1 MRGDLGNIFPSHL
14 GKALYSGGCLS
25 LLGKSCLIMGQ
36 SLNINLASWLRV
48 YGMEEAVRVLAE
60 YARLVNEALERYI
73 PRRIDEAWLNRVLGA
88 PEYAY
93 EVESLNKGVF
103 EPFWDLADRGGKR
116 WRPAL
121 MLMIYEALG
130 GDPREIAPLAVIPEA
145 IHNGTL
151 AVDDVEDGS
160 EFRRGKPCIHRIY
173 GEDIAINMGNTMYYL
188 PLLVLNEVAI
198 PDEKKLKILEE
209 YVRMM
214 IRLSLGQAMDIAW
227 HRGIVKEVDESQ
239 YLQMTLFKTGAL
251 AGFAAKMAAI
261 MADAPEE
268 RARMIQRFAELIAVA
283 FQIQDDILN
292 LVGDEAKYGKEIGG
306 DITEGKRTLM
316 VIHALRNL
324 PADEAERLRRIL
336 DMRTGDKRLIM
347 EAIDLMKKAG
357 SIDYARKVSEEL
369 AMEALEALRRGLP
382 KSESRRKLEV
392 LAEFL
397 VRREF

>member
-1 MRGDLGNIFPSHL
+1 
-14 GKALYSGGCLS
+14 
-25 LLGKSCLIMGQ
+25 
-36 SLNINLASWLRV
+36 
-48 YGMEEAVRVLAE
+48 MEEAVRVLAE
-60 YARLVNEALERYI
+60 YARLVNEALEKYI

-130 GDPREIAPLAVIPEA
+130 GDPKEIAPLAVIPEA

-227 HRGIVKEVDESQ
+227 HRGIVKEVNESQ

-357 SIDYARKVSEEL
+357 SMDYARKVSEEL

-397 VRREF
+397 IRREF

>member
-1 MRGDLGNIFPSHL
+1 
-14 GKALYSGGCLS
+14 
-25 LLGKSCLIMGQ
+25 
-36 SLNINLASWLRV
+36 
-48 YGMEEAVRVLAE
+48 VRVLAE
-60 YARLVNEALERYI
+60 YARLVNEALEKYI

-160 EFRRGKPCIHRIY
+160 EFRRGRPCIHRIY

-188 PLLVLNEVAI
+188 PLLVLSEVAI

-227 HRGIVKEVDESQ
+227 HRGIVKEVNESQ

-261 MADAPEE
+261 IADAPEE

-397 VRREF
+397 IRREF

>member
-1 MRGDLGNIFPSHL
+1 
-14 GKALYSGGCLS
+14 
-25 LLGKSCLIMGQ
+25 
-36 SLNINLASWLRV
+36 
-48 YGMEEAVRVLAE
+48 MEEAVRILAE
-60 YARLVNEALERYI
+60 YARLVNEALEKYI

-160 EFRRGKPCIHRIY
+160 EFRRGRPCIHRIY

-188 PLLVLNEVAI
+188 PLLVLSEVAI

-227 HRGIVKEVDESQ
+227 HRGIVKEVNESQ

-397 VRREF
+397 IRREF

>member
-1 MRGDLGNIFPSHL
+1 
-14 GKALYSGGCLS
+14 
-25 LLGKSCLIMGQ
+25 
-36 SLNINLASWLRV
+36 
-48 YGMEEAVRVLAE
+48 MEEAVRVLAE

-227 HRGIVKEVDESQ
+227 HRGIVKEVNESQ

-397 VRREF
+397 IRREF

>member
-1 MRGDLGNIFPSHL
+1 
-14 GKALYSGGCLS
+14 
-25 LLGKSCLIMGQ
+25 
-36 SLNINLASWLRV
+36 
-48 YGMEEAVRVLAE
+48 MEEAVRVLAE
-60 YARLVNEALERYI
+60 YAELVNEVLEKYI
-73 PRRIDEAWLNRVLGA
+73 PRRVDERWLGRILGA

-103 EPFWDLADRGGKR
+103 EPFWDLANRGGKR

-130 GDPREIAPLAVIPEA
+130 GDPREIAPLTVIPEA

-188 PLLVLNEVAI
+188 PLLVLDEVAI
-198 PDEKKLKILEE
+198 PDEKKLRILEE
-209 YVRMM
+209 YVRTM
-214 IRLSLGQAMDIAW
+214 IKLSFGQAMDIAW
-227 HRGIVKEVDESQ
+227 HRGLVKEVNESQ

-251 AGFAAKMAAI
+251 AGFAARIAAI

-324 PADEAERLRRIL
+324 PANEAERLRQIL
-336 DMRTGDKRLIM
+336 DMRTSDKRLIM
-347 EAIDLMKKAG
+347 NAIQLIKKAG
-357 SIDYARKVSEEL
+357 SIDYARGVSEKL
-369 AMEALEALRRGLP
+369 AIEALEILRRCLP
-382 KSESRRKLEV
+382 ESESRRKLEI

-397 VRREF
+397 IRREF

>member
-1 MRGDLGNIFPSHL
+1 
-14 GKALYSGGCLS
+14 
-25 LLGKSCLIMGQ
+25 
-36 SLNINLASWLRV
+36 
-48 YGMEEAVRVLAE
+48 MEEAVRVLAE
-60 YARLVNEALERYI
+60 YARLVNEALEKYI

-160 EFRRGKPCIHRIY
+160 EFRRGRPCIHRIY

-188 PLLVLNEVAI
+188 PLLVLSEVAI
-198 PDEKKLKILEE
+198 PDEKRLKILEE

-227 HRGIVKEVDESQ
+227 HRGIVKEVNESQ

-397 VRREF
+397 IRREF

>member
-1 MRGDLGNIFPSHL
+1 
-14 GKALYSGGCLS
+14 
-25 LLGKSCLIMGQ
+25 
-36 SLNINLASWLRV
+36 
-48 YGMEEAVRVLAE
+48 MEEAVRILAE
-60 YARLVNEALERYI
+60 YARLVNEALEKYI
-73 PRRIDEAWLNRVLGA
+73 PRRIDEAWLNHVLGA

-188 PLLVLNEVAI
+188 PLLVLSEVAI

-227 HRGIVKEVDESQ
+227 HRGIVKEVNESQ

-324 PADEAERLRRIL
+324 PADEAERLRWIL

-397 VRREF
+397 IRREF

>member
-1 MRGDLGNIFPSHL
+1 
-14 GKALYSGGCLS
+14 
-25 LLGKSCLIMGQ
+25 
-36 SLNINLASWLRV
+36 
-48 YGMEEAVRVLAE
+48 MEEAVRVLAE
-60 YARLVNEALERYI
+60 YARLVNEALEKYI

-160 EFRRGKPCIHRIY
+160 EFRRGRPCIHRIY

-188 PLLVLNEVAI
+188 PLLVLSEVAI

-227 HRGIVKEVDESQ
+227 HRGIVKEVNESQ

-251 AGFAAKMAAI
+251 AGFAANMAAI

-397 VRREF
+397 IRREF

>member
-1 MRGDLGNIFPSHL
+1 
-14 GKALYSGGCLS
+14 
-25 LLGKSCLIMGQ
+25 
-36 SLNINLASWLRV
+36 
-48 YGMEEAVRVLAE
+48 MEEAVRVLAE
-60 YARLVNEALERYI
+60 YAELVNEALEKYI
-73 PRRIDEAWLNRVLGA
+73 PRRVDEKWLSRVLGA

-93 EVESLNKGVF
+93 EVESLNKGIF

-130 GDPREIAPLAVIPEA
+130 GDPRDIAPLAVIPEA

-188 PLLVLNEVAI
+188 PLLVLDEVAI
-198 PDEKKLKILEE
+198 TDEKKLRILEE
-209 YVRMM
+209 YVRTMVK
-214 IRLSLGQAMDIAW
+214 LSLGQAMDIAW
-227 HRGIVKEVDESQ
+227 HRGLVREVDDSQ

-251 AGFAAKMAAI
+251 AGFAARIAAI

-292 LVGDEAKYGKEIGG
+292 LAGDEAKYGKEIGG
-306 DITEGKRTLM
+306 DITEGKRTLI

-324 PADEAERLRRIL
+324 PANEAERLRQIL
-336 DMRTGDKRLIM
+336 DMRTSDKRLIM
-347 EAIDLMKKAG
+347 DAIELMRKAG
-357 SIDYARKVSEEL
+357 SIDYARRVSEKL
-369 AMEALEALRRGLP
+369 AIEALEILRRSLP
-382 KSESRRKLEV
+382 ESESRRKLEV

-397 VRREF
+397 IRREF

>member
-1 MRGDLGNIFPSHL
+1 
-14 GKALYSGGCLS
+14 
-25 LLGKSCLIMGQ
+25 
-36 SLNINLASWLRV
+36 
-48 YGMEEAVRVLAE
+48 MEEAVRVLAE
-60 YARLVNEALERYI
+60 YARLVNEALEKYI

-227 HRGIVKEVDESQ
+227 HRGIVKEVNESQ

-397 VRREF
+397 IRREF

>member
-1 MRGDLGNIFPSHL
+1 
-14 GKALYSGGCLS
+14 
-25 LLGKSCLIMGQ
+25 
-36 SLNINLASWLRV
+36 
-48 YGMEEAVRVLAE
+48 MEEAVRILAE
-60 YARLVNEALERYI
+60 YARLVNEALEKYI

-227 HRGIVKEVDESQ
+227 HRGIVKEVNESQ

-397 VRREF
+397 IRREF

>member
-1 MRGDLGNIFPSHL
+1 M
-14 GKALYSGGCLS
+14 
-25 LLGKSCLIMGQ
+25 
-36 SLNINLASWLRV
+36 
-48 YGMEEAVRVLAE
+48 RVLAE
-60 YARLVNEALERYI
+60 YARLVNEALEKYI

-130 GDPREIAPLAVIPEA
+130 GDPREIAPLAVIPEV

-188 PLLVLNEVAI
+188 PLLVLSEVAI

-227 HRGIVKEVDESQ
+227 HRGIVKEVNESQ

-397 VRREF
+397 IRREF

>member
-1 MRGDLGNIFPSHL
+1 
-14 GKALYSGGCLS
+14 
-25 LLGKSCLIMGQ
+25 
-36 SLNINLASWLRV
+36 
-48 YGMEEAVRVLAE
+48 MEEAVRVLAE
-60 YARLVNEALERYI
+60 YARLVNEALEKYI

-160 EFRRGKPCIHRIY
+160 EFRRGRPCIHRIY

-227 HRGIVKEVDESQ
+227 HRGIVKEVNESQ

-261 MADAPEE
+261 IADAPEE

-324 PADEAERLRRIL
+324 PADEAERLRWIL

-397 VRREF
+397 IRREF

>member
-1 MRGDLGNIFPSHL
+1 
-14 GKALYSGGCLS
+14 
-25 LLGKSCLIMGQ
+25 
-36 SLNINLASWLRV
+36 
-48 YGMEEAVRVLAE
+48 VRVLAE
-60 YARLVNEALERYI
+60 YARLVNEALEKYI

-130 GDPREIAPLAVIPEA
+130 GDPREIAPLAVIPEV

-188 PLLVLNEVAI
+188 PLLVLSEVAI

-227 HRGIVKEVDESQ
+227 HRGIVKEVNESQ

-261 MADAPEE
+261 IADAPEE

-397 VRREF
+397 IRREF

>member
-1 MRGDLGNIFPSHL
+1 
-14 GKALYSGGCLS
+14 
-25 LLGKSCLIMGQ
+25 
-36 SLNINLASWLRV
+36 
-48 YGMEEAVRVLAE
+48 MEEAVRVLAE
-60 YARLVNEALERYI
+60 YARLVNEALEKYI

-227 HRGIVKEVDESQ
+227 HRGIVKEVNESQ

-261 MADAPEE
+261 IADAPEE

-324 PADEAERLRRIL
+324 PADEAERLRWIL

>member
-1 MRGDLGNIFPSHL
+1 
-14 GKALYSGGCLS
+14 
-25 LLGKSCLIMGQ
+25 
-36 SLNINLASWLRV
+36 
-48 YGMEEAVRVLAE
+48 MEEAVRILAE
-60 YARLVNEALERYI
+60 YARLVNEALEKYI
-73 PRRIDEAWLNRVLGA
+73 PRRIDEAWLNHVLGA

-188 PLLVLNEVAI
+188 PLLVLSEVAI

-227 HRGIVKEVDESQ
+227 HRGIVKEVNESQ

-397 VRREF
+397 IRREF

>member
-1 MRGDLGNIFPSHL
+1 
-14 GKALYSGGCLS
+14 
-25 LLGKSCLIMGQ
+25 
-36 SLNINLASWLRV
+36 
-48 YGMEEAVRVLAE
+48 MEEAVRVLAE
-60 YARLVNEALERYI
+60 YARLVNEALEKYV

-227 HRGIVKEVDESQ
+227 HRGIVKEVNESQ

-261 MADAPEE
+261 IADAPEE

-397 VRREF
+397 IRREF

>member
-1 MRGDLGNIFPSHL
+1 M
-14 GKALYSGGCLS
+14 
-25 LLGKSCLIMGQ
+25 
-36 SLNINLASWLRV
+36 
-48 YGMEEAVRVLAE
+48 EAVRVLAE
-60 YARLVNEALERYI
+60 YAELVNEALEKYI
-73 PRRIDEAWLNRVLGA
+73 PRRVDEKWLSRVLGA

-93 EVESLNKGVF
+93 EVESLNKGIF

-130 GDPREIAPLAVIPEA
+130 GDPRDIAPLAVIPEA

-188 PLLVLNEVAI
+188 PLLVLDEVAI
-198 PDEKKLKILEE
+198 TDEKKLRILEE
-209 YVRMM
+209 YVRTMVK
-214 IRLSLGQAMDIAW
+214 LSLGQAMDIAW
-227 HRGIVKEVDESQ
+227 HRGLVREVDDSQ

-251 AGFAAKMAAI
+251 AGFAARIAAI

-292 LVGDEAKYGKEIGG
+292 LAGDEAKYGKEIGG
-306 DITEGKRTLM
+306 DITEGKRTLI

-324 PADEAERLRRIL
+324 PANEAERLRQIL
-336 DMRTGDKRLIM
+336 DMRTSDKRLIM
-347 EAIDLMKKAG
+347 DAIELMRKAG
-357 SIDYARKVSEEL
+357 SIDYARRVSEKL
-369 AMEALEALRRGLP
+369 AIEALEILRRSLP
-382 KSESRRKLEV
+382 ESESRRKLEV

-397 VRREF
+397 IRREF

>member
-1 MRGDLGNIFPSHL
+1 
-14 GKALYSGGCLS
+14 
-25 LLGKSCLIMGQ
+25 
-36 SLNINLASWLRV
+36 
-48 YGMEEAVRVLAE
+48 MEEAVRVLAE
-60 YARLVNEALERYI
+60 YARLVNEALEKYI
-73 PRRIDEAWLNRVLGA
+73 PRRIDEAWLNHVLGA

-160 EFRRGKPCIHRIY
+160 EFRRGRPCIHRIY

-188 PLLVLNEVAI
+188 PLLVLSEVAI

-227 HRGIVKEVDESQ
+227 HRGIVKEVNESQ

-397 VRREF
+397 IRREF

>member
-1 MRGDLGNIFPSHL
+1 
-14 GKALYSGGCLS
+14 
-25 LLGKSCLIMGQ
+25 
-36 SLNINLASWLRV
+36 
-48 YGMEEAVRVLAE
+48 MEEAVRILAE
-60 YARLVNEALERYI
+60 YAELVNEALEKHI
-73 PRRIDEAWLNRVLGA
+73 PRRVDEGWLRKVLGDT
-88 PEYAY
+88 EYAY
-93 EVESLNKGVF
+93 EVESLNKGIF

-130 GDPREIAPLAVIPEA
+130 RDPREIAPLAVIPEA

-160 EFRRGKPCIHRIY
+160 EFRRGKPCIHKIY

-188 PLLVLNEVAI
+188 PLVALSEAEI
-198 PDEKKLKILEE
+198 PAEKKLMILEE
-209 YVRMM
+209 YVKTM
-214 IRLSLGQAMDIAW
+214 IRLSFGQAMDIAW
-227 HRGIVKEVDESQ
+227 HRGLVESVSESQ

-251 AGFAAKMAAI
+251 AGFAAKIAAI
-261 MADAPEE
+261 MADAPENT
-268 RARMIQRFAELIAVA
+268 ANMLQRFAELIAVA
-283 FQIQDDILN
+283 FQIQDDVLN

-324 PADEAERLRRIL
+324 PADEAHKLRRIL
-336 DMRTGDKRLIM
+336 DMRTNDKQLIK
-347 EAIDLMKKAG
+347 EAIELIKKAG
-357 SIDYARKVSEEL
+357 SIDYAKKISEKL
-369 AMEALEALRRGLP
+369 ALEALEALRKGLP
-382 KSESRRKLEV
+382 EPKSREKLEV

>member
-1 MRGDLGNIFPSHL
+1 
-14 GKALYSGGCLS
+14 
-25 LLGKSCLIMGQ
+25 
-36 SLNINLASWLRV
+36 
-48 YGMEEAVRVLAE
+48 MEEAVRVLAE
-60 YARLVNEALERYI
+60 YARLVNEALEKYI

-130 GDPREIAPLAVIPEA
+130 GDPKEIAPLAVIPEA

-227 HRGIVKEVDESQ
+227 HRGIVKEVNESQ

-397 VRREF
+397 IRREF

>member
-1 MRGDLGNIFPSHL
+1 
-14 GKALYSGGCLS
+14 
-25 LLGKSCLIMGQ
+25 
-36 SLNINLASWLRV
+36 
-48 YGMEEAVRVLAE
+48 MEEAVRVLAE
-60 YARLVNEALERYI
+60 YARLVNEALEKYI

-160 EFRRGKPCIHRIY
+160 EFRRGRPCIHRIY

-188 PLLVLNEVAI
+188 PLLVLSEVAI

-227 HRGIVKEVDESQ
+227 HRGIVKEVNESQ

-324 PADEAERLRRIL
+324 PADEAERLRWIL

-397 VRREF
+397 IRREF

>member
-1 MRGDLGNIFPSHL
+1 
-14 GKALYSGGCLS
+14 
-25 LLGKSCLIMGQ
+25 
-36 SLNINLASWLRV
+36 
-48 YGMEEAVRVLAE
+48 VRVLAE
-60 YARLVNEALERYI
+60 YARLVNEALEKYV

-130 GDPREIAPLAVIPEA
+130 GDPREIAPLAVIPEV

-188 PLLVLNEVAI
+188 PLLVLSEVAI

-227 HRGIVKEVDESQ
+227 HRGIVKEVNESQ

-397 VRREF
+397 IRREF